1 MSVLEP
7 FYPEDDTFWAMW
19 STFVTVIFSLLS
31 CALYARRCGPIS
43 TRHARVSV
51 PISNVVFSSL
61 YALFA
66 LSYEILV
73 VYGNAFTDEEK
84 NMSGVS
90 RLTVITWIAINTLS
104 VLVFLISL
112 VSRKNHLM
120 WMYAPYV
127 LQWMGMTCSIIQI
140 LASMHRF
147 DNEEFDEE
155 DECEPN
161 TIRTSTLDLVLPGLM
176 WISSAW
182 ITMNPVP
189 VVIDQAGIRNRLR
202 SGKKFVMVDFDTVD
216 DDDDDDGDGD
226 GDGDDPRNE
235 REDDGEADLRR
246 QIHLS
251 GVPGTYADDGNDD
264 DE

>member
-7 FYPEDDTFWAMW
+7 FYPEDDPFWAMW
-19 STFVTVIFSLLS
+19 STFITAIFFSLS
-31 CALYARRCGPIS
+31 CMLYTRRCGLLAR
-43 TRHARVSV
+43 RHPAILV
-51 PISNVVFSSL
+51 PMSNIIFSSL
-61 YALFA
+61 YSLFA

-73 VYGNAFTDEEK
+73 VYGNAFTNEEE

-104 VLVFLISL
+104 VFMFITSL

-120 WMYAPYV
+120 WMYAAYV

-147 DNEEFDEE
+147 DSGEFDEE

-176 WISSAW
+176 WIASGW
-182 ITMNPVP
+182 ITMNPIP
-189 VVIDQAGIRNRLR
+189 VVIDKVGIRNR
-202 SGKKFVMVDFDTVD
+202 SAGGKFVMVNFYGVVS
-216 DDDDDDGDGD
+216 
-226 GDGDDPRNE
+226 DGDDE
-235 REDDGEADLRR
+235 VGEGDEETLQKMIRAE
-246 QIHLS
+246 LS
-251 GVPGTYADDGNDD
+251 ET
-264 DE
+264 

>member
-176 WISSAW
+176 WISSGW
-182 ITMNPVP
+182 ITMNPTP
-189 VVIDQAGIRNRLR
+189 VVIDEAVVKN
-202 SGKKFVMVDFDTVD
+202 STVGKKFVMVDLGTVD
-216 DDDDDDGDGD
+216 DDDDDG
-226 GDGDDPRNE
+226 DPRNGG
-235 REDDGEADLRR
+235 EDDEEEEKNLQRMIRTEVG
-246 QIHLS
+246 
-251 GVPGTYADDGNDD
+251 G
-264 DE
+264 